1 MAYVSQQA
9 WLQNATLRDNIIWGQ
24 PFDEKRYRQVVA
36 ACALQQDLDMF
47 PGGDMTEIGE
57 KVREAFQSNF
67 SARNFSK

>member
-24 PFDEKRYRQVVA
+24 PFDDKRYRQVVT

-57 KVREAFQSNF
+57 KVRETFQMNICV
-67 SARNFSK
+67 ADYSK